1 MKSSK
6 IPQFGS
12 RLFKAGGNTYA
23 IVGVYLNTDTYDIKN
38 IETGEV
44 REVKSE
50 TIIKWLEHEKKKQG
64 STIRGNVS
72 TCCILY

>member
-1 MKSSK
+1 MKSNK

-50 TIIKWLEHEKKKQG
+50 TIIKWLEHEKRKDKGIQ
-64 STIRGNVS
+64 
-72 TCCILY
+72 